1 MAAPQMC
8 GMMGCL
14 LQAHPD
20 WTPTQLKG
28 YFIDNAKAEMVD
40 TGNNDDF
47 TTSYSIHGG
56 NNKIAYFPLSGQ
68 RPYSIG

>member
-1 MAAPQMC
+1 MC

-20 WTPTQLKG
+20 WTPLQVKG
-28 YFIDNAKAEMVD
+28 YFIDNAKAEMYD
-40 TGNNDDF
+40 TGANDDF
-47 TTSYSIHGG
+47 TTSHSIHGG
-56 NNKIAYFPLSGQ
+56 NNAIAYFPLNGQ